1 MTGETG
7 AGAGDAA
14 RDPAAPD
21 NAAPDDAAAG
31 HASVQGAAEDPAS
44 RADVDVSDP
53 ASLQRWAQAL
63 GIPPEALEG
72 AVKAVGTRV
81 DRIKDYLTGGIAG
94 DQEDA

>member
-1 MTGETG
+1 MTGETS
-7 AGAGDAA
+7 AQAGDEGT
-14 RDPAAPD
+14 
-21 NAAPDDAAAG
+21 DAAAG
-31 HASVQGAAEDPAS
+31 GHAAAQGAAEDANS

-63 GIPPEALEG
+63 GVPSEALEG

-94 DQEDA
+94 DQEDG